1 MIDSDPTGQGRPGGF
16 LHSYEPQLVDFAQS
30 IRDGKPLTASAEYA
44 VGEVAVIQAMY
55 RSGEKSA
62 WEDVW
67 CAAVLCCAALC
78 YLVAAYR
85 AVRAT
90 LTYEPR
96 PVCLPAGRTL
106 MVQICSTCSAP
117 ACCVLL
123 EAFCM

>member
-1 MIDSDPTGQGRPGGF
+1 MCACVRVQEGQVIDSDPTGQGRPGGF

-67 CAAVLCCAALC
+67 CAAVLCCAAL
-78 YLVAAYR
+78 
-85 AVRAT
+85 
-90 LTYEPR
+90 
-96 PVCLPAGRTL
+96 
-106 MVQICSTCSAP
+106 
-117 ACCVLL
+117 
-123 EAFCM
+123 